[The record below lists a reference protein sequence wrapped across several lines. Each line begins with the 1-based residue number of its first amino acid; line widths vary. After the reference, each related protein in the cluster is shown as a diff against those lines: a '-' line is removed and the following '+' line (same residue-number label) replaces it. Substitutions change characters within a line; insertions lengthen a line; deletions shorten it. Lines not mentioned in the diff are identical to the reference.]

1 MHADSSG
8 SQWRGRA
15 GVAPASRV
23 RRDLII
29 FKHVTDIIQSQR
41 RGVVNAAGKKDLK
54 EDLKKGFLSETA
66 AAFFK
71 KRRSELVNR
80 PVEMY
85 NLMNVSGE
93 VPLPL

>member
-1 MHADSSG
+1 MA
-8 SQWRGRA
+8 
-15 GVAPASRV
+15 
-23 RRDLII
+23 
-29 FKHVTDIIQSQR
+29 
-41 RGVVNAAGKKDLK
+41 KKD
-54 EDLKKGFLSETA
+54 FLSETA